1 MWLPPPQDDQFGE
14 SRKQSNSKSGSP
26 QGPLQLDG
34 GGTCTTGEEEE
45 DDDDDDDDDDFDD
58 DEKSE
63 SYGWKIHIPKSG
75 N

>member
-1 MWLPPPQDDQFGE
+1 MWLPQPQDDRFGE
-14 SRKQSNSKSGSP
+14 SAKQSNSKSESP
-26 QGPLQLDG
+26 QGPLQLHG

-45 DDDDDDDDDDFDD
+45 EDDDDEDDTDDE

-63 SYGWKIHIPKSG
+63 RCGWKIHIPKYG